1 MSGCKLI
8 SDTLKIFCWSLLSYI
23 VISLWRGKVK
33 GGGGGDLGTPP
44 PLPEKKEN
52 KREKYQLLQSH
63 LILSLAMIFSVHLNV
78 FVLLL
83 RRTID
88 IACETRSPVQGLSR
102 SVQSYPTVF
111 TVALRQG
118 RWSIFRMGGGGGG
131 KSKKNFK
138 IFAKLQYKVLH
149 GERAPKLKIVYV

>member
-1 MSGCKLI
+1 M
-8 SDTLKIFCWSLLSYI
+8 
-23 VISLWRGKVK
+23 
-33 GGGGGDLGTPP
+33 GGGVTWVPP
-44 PLPEKKEN
+44 PPKKKEN

-111 TVALRQG
+111 TVALHVRQG
-118 RWSIFRMGGGGGG
+118 R
-131 KSKKNFK
+131 
-138 IFAKLQYKVLH
+138 
-149 GERAPKLKIVYV
+149 